1 MVKYVAKAKSERLL
15 PKSKKQ
21 VKLLKRSI
29 EKRVV
34 FVEHVKINQRVD
46 HTVNS
51 SINGSTWR

>member
-1 MVKYVAKAKSERLL
+1 MVKYVAKAKEERLL

-34 FVEHVKINQRVD
+34 FVKQ
-46 HTVNS
+46 S
-51 SINGSTWR
+51 SPSQSSRHAIFTKRMIW